1 MKKLAIITTHP
12 IQYQIPLFKS
22 LKKYNIKP
30 IVFFASKHGINNKF
44 DHEFLNRINWN
55 INSNLISG
63 YKSYFPKYQKYK
75 INDFR
80 LSFKNFEKILLK
92 EKVKFILIFGW
103 NNIHYLKSIYYSH
116 KHKLKIIL
124 RVETNLYS
132 TKNFFKKILK
142 KFFLK
147 FFFNFFDKFLY
158 IGKLNRDFYLK
169 NKVPFKKL
177 VSAPYFVDNK
187 FFVSNISKSNL
198 KKKLRIKSKKVVLF
212 VGKFLPRKN
221 PIEFIRLAEKFKK
234 NDDIIFLMIGN
245 GEMKEECHEFVK
257 KNKLKNVLLLGF
269 VNQKKIKEFYWISDL
284 LVVPSFYETW
294 GLNINEAFASKT
306 PVICTSDCG
315 ASVDLIEQ
323 GKTGFKYKVG
333 DLSSLYKKTYTILNN
348 QKLYK
353 KMIKKIKIKIEKH
366 NIDKTLRSINKII
379 YEN

>member
-30 IVFFASKHGINNKF
+30 IVFFASKHGINNEF
-44 DHEFLNRINWN
+44 DHEFLNKINWN

-63 YKSYFPKYQKYK
+63 YKSYFPKYQKHK

-142 KFFLK
+142 RFFLK

-169 NKVPFKKL
+169 NKVPLKKL

-245 GEMKEECHEFVK
+245 GELKEECHEFIKK
-257 KNKLKNVLLLGF
+257 KN
-269 VNQKKIKEFYWISDL
+269 
-284 LVVPSFYETW
+284 
-294 GLNINEAFASKT
+294 
-306 PVICTSDCG
+306 
-315 ASVDLIEQ
+315 
-323 GKTGFKYKVG
+323 
-333 DLSSLYKKTYTILNN
+333 
-348 QKLYK
+348 
-353 KMIKKIKIKIEKH
+353 
-366 NIDKTLRSINKII
+366 
-379 YEN
+379 